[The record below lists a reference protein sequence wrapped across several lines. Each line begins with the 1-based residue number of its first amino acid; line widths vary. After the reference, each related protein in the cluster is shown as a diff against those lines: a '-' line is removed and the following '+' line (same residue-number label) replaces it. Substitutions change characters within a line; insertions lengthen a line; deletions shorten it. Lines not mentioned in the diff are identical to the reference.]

1 MERKY
6 IYEKVKK
13 NIEIL
18 NKGLVEREEI
28 ISLAILAILSKE
40 NILLIGPPGTAKSE
54 ISRRVSSVIEK
65 KKYFEYL
72 LTKFTTP
79 EEIFGPISIKN
90 LENDIFKRVING
102 YMPDSHI
109 TFLDEIFKA
118 NSSILN
124 ALLTLLNEKIYHNG
138 NNIEKS
144 NLISIIAS
152 SNEIPLNEEELQA
165 LYDRF
170 ILKLTVEYVNDLKEL
185 VFIDEDDY
193 NEKNIKKFTLKEIEE
208 INNLSKNEKISDE
221 IVEKII
227 KIKQEIE
234 KEYENSNEVIN
245 EKISDRKFVK
255 TIKLLKLVSFL
266 NNKDEITIDDLIVL
280 KNIFWSDPK
289 NINRVKTIIINN
301 ICLTG
306 KNYDKKINMI
316 YNSWEENFEEIFKIQ
331 EKDSNG
337 NLLYLDINGEKTT
350 EVKGKIHLK
359 DEFGD
364 FLFFKGHREYIKI
377 AKQLSSWDH
386 DYEDTGIIT
395 IDGRK
400 IWKYEFSNIQIIKT
414 NKNNVE
420 GYEKLFEIGKL
431 KPLLLSG
438 YNEFIKKNL
447 KLSEDK
453 KEKLETIT
461 INIKK
466 EYKIVFEKYNEI
478 SKIYNEIKK
487 YIYNNLFIVEKDKDY
502 VIKKIENNK
511 KNIELIVEKYNKLL
525 EKINMVKK

>member
-1 MERKY
+1 LERKNIY
-6 IYEKVKK
+6 IKVKK
-13 NIEIL
+13 NIENL
-18 NKGLVEREEI
+18 NKGLIEREEI
-28 ISLAILAILSKE
+28 ISLALLTILSKE

-65 KKYFEYL
+65 SNYFEYL

-90 LENDIFKRVING
+90 LEKDIFKRVING
-102 YMPDSHI
+102 YMPSSHI

-138 NNIEKS
+138 NEIEKA

-170 ILKLTVEYVNDLKEL
+170 ILKLTVDYVDDLKKL
-185 VFIDEDDY
+185 VFISEDDY
-193 NEKNIKKFTLKEIEE
+193 NEESIEKFSLKEIEE
-208 INNLSKNEKISDE
+208 INKLAKNIKISDE
-221 IVEKII
+221 IIEIII

-234 KEYENSNEVIN
+234 KEYENSNEIIN

-255 TIKLLKLVSFL
+255 TIKILKLVSFL
-266 NNKDEITIDDLIVL
+266 NNKDKITLDDLIIL
-280 KNIFWSDPK
+280 KNIFWNDPK
-289 NINRVKTIIINN
+289 NINKIKDIVINN
-301 ICLTG
+301 ICLIE
-306 KNYDKKINMI
+306 KNYSKKINMI
-316 YNSWEENFEEIFKIQ
+316 YNSWKENFEELFKIQ
-331 EKDSNG
+331 EKDENG
-337 NLLYLDINGEKTT
+337 NLLYLDINGEKTI
-350 EVKGKIHLK
+350 EKRGEIHLK

-377 AKQLSSWDH
+377 SKQLSSWDH

-414 NKNNVE
+414 NKNSVE
-420 GYEKLFEIGKL
+420 GYEKLSEVGEL

-438 YNEFIKKNL
+438 YNEFIEKNL
-447 KLSEDK
+447 KLSNDK

-466 EYKIVFEKYNEI
+466 EYNIVIEKYEKLN
-478 SKIYNEIKK
+478 KIYNELNEN
-487 YIYNNLFIVEKDKDY
+487 IYNNLFVIEKDRKN
-502 VIKKIENNK
+502 IMEKLENNK
-511 KNIELIVEKYNKLL
+511 KNIELIVEKYKELL
-525 EKINMVKK
+525 EKIDMVKE